1 MRSEYCEG
9 KVHIVEKGDTL
20 YKLSRKYN
28 VPLALIL
35 RANPFTD
42 VYNMQVGDEICIP
55 VQIEMQPVR
64 PENGGIGMQ
73 PSRPESDGMGMQP
86 SRPGSDGMGMQPS
99 RPGSDGMG
107 MQPSRPE
114 SDGMGMQPSRPGND
128 GMGMHQNRPENSGE
142 EMRSGRMGN
151 KEENRNDSMS
161 NRPITLPNYPNL
173 FSYVVEEEDSLEDIL
188 DNFDVNLEDLLN
200 FNDLDEIMLLPGS
213 VVKVPI
219 RKENQKN

>member
-64 PENGGIGMQ
+64 PENGGI
-73 PSRPESDGMGMQP
+73 
-86 SRPGSDGMGMQPS
+86 GMQPS